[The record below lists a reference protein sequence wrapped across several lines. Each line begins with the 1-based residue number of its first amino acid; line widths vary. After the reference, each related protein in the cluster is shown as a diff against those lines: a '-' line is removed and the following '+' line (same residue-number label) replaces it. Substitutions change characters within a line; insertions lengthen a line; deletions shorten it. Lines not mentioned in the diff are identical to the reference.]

1 METASFGSWVRRR
14 RLTLDLTQAELARR
28 VACAPITVRKIESDE
43 RRPSKVMAER
53 LAEALELDDESV
65 PRFVATARAVVS
77 PARMTTP
84 AATGLF
90 TPGGALPAPP
100 NRLVGREEEVA
111 AALDRL
117 ALAGGPARLLTV
129 TGPPGVGKTR
139 LAIALAERALR
150 KFDVPPVFVDLS
162 VVDEAGA
169 VPARIATTVGTPAA
183 ALVDVTDLAIHA
195 LGRIPTLLVLD
206 NVEHVLDAAD
216 HIATLLARCP
226 DLTVLATSRSPL
238 DLYGEH
244 CFALGPL
251 PEEDALD
258 LLVERATALDPDLA
272 DVIAGEDGRA
282 LCAAVDGLPLA
293 LELAARRLRE
303 RPPAELVAALG
314 GGGDPLGTGARGPN
328 PRQRSVTAAL
338 RWSYDL
344 LGSDEQALL
353 DRLAIFTG
361 SFDADLATALV
372 ARSPDGVAPVGPGLD
387 ELRRQGLVRTEPPS
401 GSGGPRFGFLA
412 VVRGFARDR
421 LEAAG
426 RSAAARDDHLAVV
439 ADRAEAISP
448 GIEAWPEREDIQAL
462 ARLEPDVLTAL
473 AWAFGEGC
481 DPCAGRR
488 LIGAIVPLWHF
499 RGQVGD
505 LLTWSTQGHD
515 SLTAEDPAGDRYR
528 SAYYLAVA
536 RWSAGELTEAAAAI
550 GEAVAGAE
558 AAGDAVWLAESL
570 GIAQLLALSGGDF
583 AGADALTER
592 CVDAAR
598 AAGTEWLILAELRG
612 VTLARLRGDLEAAAA
627 HAERAAAL
635 APASGT
641 FTRAMARAARAD
653 LDLDRGAPADAIEGY
668 LQAAAAF
675 LDLDGEIYAVARVAG
690 VANALTAA
698 GTEGTDRAAA
708 LVCGLVDAW
717 NAHLGAPLHPMG
729 AFAHAIAR
737 STLEARLG
745 EDFACLLAEGA
756 ALPLTLEPVTQLAEA
771 VRGGS
776 D

>member
-401 GSGGPRFGFLA
+401 GSGGPRFGSPGTVSRPPVGRRRRETTTSPSWRTA
-412 VVRGFARDR
+412 PRPSPPGSRPGPSARTSR
-421 LEAAG
+421 RSPASSPTCSRPSRG
-426 RSAAARDDHLAVV
+426 RSERGAIPAPAAA
-439 ADRAEAISP
+439 
-448 GIEAWPEREDIQAL
+448 
-462 ARLEPDVLTAL
+462 
-473 AWAFGEGC
+473 
-481 DPCAGRR
+481 
-488 LIGAIVPLWHF
+488 
-499 RGQVGD
+499 
-505 LLTWSTQGHD
+505 
-515 SLTAEDPAGDRYR
+515 
-528 SAYYLAVA
+528 
-536 RWSAGELTEAAAAI
+536 
-550 GEAVAGAE
+550 
-558 AAGDAVWLAESL
+558 
-570 GIAQLLALSGGDF
+570 
-583 AGADALTER
+583 
-592 CVDAAR
+592 
-598 AAGTEWLILAELRG
+598 
-612 VTLARLRGDLEAAAA
+612 
-627 HAERAAAL
+627 
-635 APASGT
+635 
-641 FTRAMARAARAD
+641 
-653 LDLDRGAPADAIEGY
+653 
-668 LQAAAAF
+668 
-675 LDLDGEIYAVARVAG
+675 
-690 VANALTAA
+690 
-698 GTEGTDRAAA
+698 
-708 LVCGLVDAW
+708 
-717 NAHLGAPLHPMG
+717 
-729 AFAHAIAR
+729 
-737 STLEARLG
+737 
-745 EDFACLLAEGA
+745 
-756 ALPLTLEPVTQLAEA
+756 
-771 VRGGS
+771 
-776 D
+776 